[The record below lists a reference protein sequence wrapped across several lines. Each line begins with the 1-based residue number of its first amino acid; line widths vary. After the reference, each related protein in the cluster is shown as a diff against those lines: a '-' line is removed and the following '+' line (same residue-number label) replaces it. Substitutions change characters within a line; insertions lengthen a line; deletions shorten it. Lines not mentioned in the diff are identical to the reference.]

1 MQRMFAGRGLR
12 RRIAENRDRLYAVAL
27 AWSFGFPQLRQIQSL
42 DRDAEESRAALKA
55 GLDQP
60 EKSGPGTA

>member
-1 MQRMFAGRGLR
+1 
-12 RRIAENRDRLYAVAL
+12 VAL
-27 AWSFGFPQLRQIQSL
+27 AWSIGFPQLRQIQSL

-55 GLDQP
+55 DLQRQ